1 MGGSPV
7 DGISLS
13 VTSTGLLHALRDSG
27 NAALWQRFDQRW
39 RPVVFTFA
47 SRLGLGRE
55 AAAEAAQASLVRF
68 FEAYS
73 SGKYIPSRGRLSS
86 WLMTISRN
94 EIALM
99 YRKDG
104 SQPATIGDLAGRYTD
119 DRDPPH
125 EEVIEETWEREDR
138 RALIQAAM
146 VEIRVHAKFAPRTLD
161 AFEMTAL
168 RGMSTSAVASELG
181 MSAPEVFVA
190 RHRVTKR
197 LKSEVER
204 LAQESDALERKL
216 IHSAAGGLGTAHRPD
231 RLT

>member
-73 SGKYIPSRGRLSS
+73 SGKYVPSRSHCGKSS
-86 WLMTISRN
+86 STTTT
-94 EIALM
+94 A
-99 YRKDG
+99 
-104 SQPATIGDLAGRYTD
+104 DLATGCTC
-119 DRDPPH
+119 PSCTP
-125 EEVIEETWEREDR
+125 R
-138 RALIQAAM
+138 RI
-146 VEIRVHAKFAPRTLD
+146 
-161 AFEMTAL
+161 
-168 RGMSTSAVASELG
+168 
-181 MSAPEVFVA
+181 
-190 RHRVTKR
+190 
-197 LKSEVER
+197 
-204 LAQESDALERKL
+204 
-216 IHSAAGGLGTAHRPD
+216 
-231 RLT
+231 